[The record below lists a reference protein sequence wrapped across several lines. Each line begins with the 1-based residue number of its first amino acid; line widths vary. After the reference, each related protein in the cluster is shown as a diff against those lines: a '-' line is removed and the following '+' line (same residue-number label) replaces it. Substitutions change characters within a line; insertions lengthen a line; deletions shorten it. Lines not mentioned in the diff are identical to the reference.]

1 MIITVTC
8 NPAIDRTIYENKE
21 VFDIGGKGINVS
33 KVLRE
38 LGAKSIATG
47 FVGKDNKDLV
57 INDLNSLE
65 IENHFIEVDGKVRTN
80 TKRIINNNLIEENE
94 DGPTIKQNDIDRLF
108 SYLNSF
114 NNELVIISG
123 SAPSSAD
130 KNIYK
135 DMIELL
141 KKNNNYV
148 ILDCD
153 KDLFRNAL
161 KAKPNVIKP
170 NKDEICKYLNT
181 DYDEDK
187 VIEECKK
194 LGIDL
199 ICLSLGADGAIF
211 IGNDIYKCNPLKIE
225 YSSAVGAGDTM
236 VAAIAYSKVN
246 NYDMERT
253 MQLAMATASAACET
267 EGTKPPKYSNIA
279 EKLNDVIYTKQC

>member
-8 NPAIDRTIYENKE
+8 NPAIDKTVYENKE

-33 KVLRE
+33 KVLKE
-38 LGAKSIATG
+38 LGVKSLATG

-65 IENHFIEVDGKVRTN
+65 IDNHFIEVNGKVRTN

-94 DGPTIKQNDIDRLF
+94 DGPIIKQDDIDRLF
-108 SYLNSF
+108 SYLSSF
-114 NNELVIISG
+114 SNELVIISG

-135 DMIELL
+135 DMVELL
-141 KKNNNYV
+141 KANNNYV

-153 KDLFRNAL
+153 KELFRNAV

-170 NKDEICKYLNT
+170 NKDEICKYLNI
-181 DYDEDK
+181 DYDESK
-187 VIEECKK
+187 VIEECKN

-199 ICLSLGADGAIF
+199 VCLSLGADGAIF
-211 IGNDIYKCNPLKIE
+211 ISDDIYKCNPLKIE
-225 YSSAVGAGDTM
+225 YSSAVGAGDAM

-246 NYDMERT
+246 NYDMEKT
-253 MQLAMATASAACET
+253 IKLAMATASAACET
-267 EGTKPPKYSNIA
+267 EGTKPPKYSSIVR
-279 EKLNDVIYTKQC
+279 KMNDVIYIKQC